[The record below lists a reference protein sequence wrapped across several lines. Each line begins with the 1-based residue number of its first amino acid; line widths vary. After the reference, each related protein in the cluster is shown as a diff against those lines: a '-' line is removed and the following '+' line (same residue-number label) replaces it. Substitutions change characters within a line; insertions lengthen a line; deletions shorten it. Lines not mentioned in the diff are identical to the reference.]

1 MTLVISS
8 QFNKLA
14 SHIYKIIYMFLDKQS
29 QTFRPLLLL
38 LILGELAM
46 AGFELGMLRS
56 KSKRS
61 IVLAWSLN
69 CYTDAAVDPINSS
82 YMFRSQ
88 QRE

>member
-1 MTLVISS
+1 MAG
-8 QFNKLA
+8 FE
-14 SHIYKIIYMFLDKQS
+14 
-29 QTFRPLLLL
+29 
-38 LILGELAM
+38 LGMLRSKSKLAM
-46 AGFELGMLRS
+46 AGFELGMLHS

>member
-1 MTLVISS
+1 
-8 QFNKLA
+8 
-14 SHIYKIIYMFLDKQS
+14 
-29 QTFRPLLLL
+29 
-38 LILGELAM
+38 M